1 MASFR
6 KKLQGWRRDRKGDGQ
21 ARPNAAL
28 VASSARGSNDIQ
40 QERSGDSLA
49 SLVNHQELP
58 ATQSLW
64 DRAYDALAKKKTE
77 LVKDYETL
85 LAKEE
90 QMASTY
96 HETLK
101 LYAADINQSTLQI
114 LLQMTSLPHSPC
126 HRAT

>member
-1 MASFR
+1 MAGFHE
-6 KKLQGWRRDRKGDGQ
+6 KLKSWRRDRKDNGR
-21 ARPNAAL
+21 ARPNAAS
-28 VASSARGSNDIQ
+28 VASSAKGSNDIR

-49 SLVNHQELP
+49 SLVNCQELP

-64 DRAYDALAKKKTE
+64 DRAYDALVKKKIE

-96 HETLK
+96 YDTLK
-101 LYAADINQSTLQI
+101 LYAVDIN
-114 LLQMTSLPHSPC
+114 
-126 HRAT
+126 